1 MNLFNTPKPRRFNH
15 EYIYVD
21 PQKDKLEAIE
31 QRAKEQL
38 GQAERTSDADERLRG
53 VFLNATKYAR
63 QRREKR
69 VAGSFFINTGV
80 AIILLLVLIAVWKI
94 LLSL

>member
-1 MNLFNTPKPRRFNH
+1 MNLFNIRKPRGFQH
-15 EYIYVD
+15 EYMYVD
-21 PQKDKLEAIE
+21 PQKDKLDAIE
-31 QRAKEQL
+31 QRVKEQL
-38 GQAERTSDADERLRG
+38 GQAECRPDTEERLRG

-63 QRREKR
+63 RRKANR
-69 VAGSFFINTGV
+69 LSGAFFLNTGV